1 MRAFKF
7 VIPIMIIVAW
17 ASWLMLSKNFTDV
30 PEQTRLYITIGA
42 VVDGEIIA
50 QGKAFNKKD
59 ASQIAASLAVHTL
72 GINNNEEGA

>member
-17 ASWLMLSKNFTDV
+17 ASWFMLNKNFTDV

-42 VVDGEIIA
+42 VIIS
-50 QGKAFNKKD
+50 GVISYF
-59 ASQIAASLAVHTL
+59 LFPE
-72 GINNNEEGA
+72 NEEPRD

>member
-7 VIPIMIIVAW
+7 VIPIMIIVPW

-42 VVDGEIIA
+42 VVVSGVISYFLFPE
-50 QGKAFNKKD
+50 
-59 ASQIAASLAVHTL
+59 
-72 GINNNEEGA
+72 NEEPRQ

>member
-42 VVDGEIIA
+42 VVVSGVISYFLFPE
-50 QGKAFNKKD
+50 
-59 ASQIAASLAVHTL
+59 
-72 GINNNEEGA
+72 NEEPRQ

>member
-42 VVDGEIIA
+42 VVVSGVISYFLFPE
-50 QGKAFNKKD
+50 
-59 ASQIAASLAVHTL
+59 
-72 GINNNEEGA
+72 NEKPRQ